1 MKMRVQAIVTGMM
14 VVGTMVGVAGLGACE
29 RSHRTSEGRVP
40 ASVTIESSGRDV
52 MVGETATFIARTRDT
67 YGRDANIR
75 WSSTAGD
82 MTEEQDG
89 RVARVKFKES
99 GTYTVKATL
108 LVDSREVQT
117 AMTEVRVRPV
127 N

>member
-1 MKMRVQAIVTGMM
+1 MKMRVHAMVTGLM
-14 VVGTMVGVAGLGACE
+14 VIGAAVGTAGLGACG
-29 RSHRTSEGRVP
+29 SSYRTNEGRVP
-40 ASVTIESSGRDV
+40 ASVSIESSGRDV

-67 YGRDANIR
+67 YGRDADIR
-75 WSSTAGD
+75 WSSTAGE
-82 MTEEQDG
+82 MNEEQDG
-89 RVARVKFKES
+89 RVARVRFKES

-108 LVDSREVQT
+108 LVDGREIQT

>member
-1 MKMRVQAIVTGMM
+1 MKMRVQAMM
-14 VVGTMVGVAGLGACE
+14 IAAMVGVAGLAACE
-29 RSHRTSEGRVP
+29 SSYRRNSEGRVP
-40 ASVTIESSGRDV
+40 ASVAIESSGRDV

-67 YGRDANIR
+67 YGRDADIR
-75 WSSTAGD
+75 WSSTAGE

-89 RVARVKFKES
+89 RVARVRFRES

-108 LVDSREVQT
+108 LVDGREIQT

>member
-1 MKMRVQAIVTGMM
+1 MKMGVKATLIAA
-14 VVGTMVGVAGLGACE
+14 MVGVAGLGACE
-29 RSHRTSEGRVP
+29 RSHRTSEGRMP
-40 ASVTIESSGRDV
+40 ASVSIESSGRDV

-67 YGRDANIR
+67 YGRDADVR

-82 MTEEQDG
+82 MSEEQDG

-108 LVDSREVQT
+108 LVDGREVET